1 MGRPLKIAKSATI
14 DTGFP
19 QTASGVVGGNT
30 GISGSQVLC
39 RVKVGSNSEA
49 NGFIIRQKGKK
60 KFLVQDASGNQG
72 VCTLVNVANSSLT
85 ANTMTVT
92 CTFANAATFRA
103 ASLTNHFVT
112 SFAGVK
118 YVADNA
124 ANAATTPVTVAV
136 ALA

>member
-1 MGRPLKIAKSATI
+1 MGRPLKTAKSATV

-30 GISGSQVLC
+30 SISGNQVLC
-39 RVKVGSNSEA
+39 RVKIGANAEA
-49 NGFIIRQKGKK
+49 NGFIVRQKGKR
-60 KFLVQDASGNQG
+60 KFLVKDASGNQG
-72 VCTLVNVANSSLT
+72 VCTLANTANSSL
-85 ANTMTVT
+85 ANNTMTIT
-92 CTFANAATFRA
+92 CTFANAVTFRA
-103 ASLTNHFVT
+103 ATITNHFVT

-118 YVADNA
+118 YIADDT

>member
-1 MGRPLKIAKSATI
+1 MGRPLKIAKVGGA
-14 DTGFP
+14 GFP

-30 GISGSQVLC
+30 SLSGNQVLC
-39 RVKVGSNSEA
+39 RVKVGSNAEA
-49 NGFIIRQKGKK
+49 NGFIIRQKGKR

-72 VCTLVNVANSSLT
+72 VCTLANIANSSLT

-92 CTFANAATFRA
+92 CTFANAATFKA

-112 SFAGVK
+112 DFSGVK
-118 YVADNA
+118 YVADNT

>member
-1 MGRPLKIAKSATI
+1 MGRPLKIAKSAAI
-14 DTGFP
+14 DSGFP

-30 GISGSQVLC
+30 SISGNQVLC
-39 RVKVGSNSEA
+39 RVKVGANAEA
-49 NGFIIRQKGKK
+49 NGFIVRQKGKK

-72 VCTLVNVANSSLT
+72 VCTLANTANSSLT
-85 ANTMTVT
+85 DNTMTIT
-92 CTFANAATFRA
+92 CTFANATTFRA
-103 ASLTNHFVT
+103 ATITNHFVT

-118 YVADNA
+118 YVADNT